1 VTGRGEG
8 IGISVLDWSVAVLYN
23 GLGRY
28 EEACSAALRIA
39 EHPQDLAT
47 SSWHLAELIEAAARA
62 GAPERARDAH
72 ERLARMAQA
81 SGTEWALGIAA
92 RSRALLAGDERAEEL
107 YVEAIERLGRTRI
120 CVELARAHL
129 LYGEWLRRESRRRA
143 HSTLST
149 PGAHR

>member
-1 VTGRGEG
+1 
-8 IGISVLDWSVAVLYN
+8 VLYN

-39 EHPQDLAT
+39 EHPQDLAP
-47 SSWHLAELIEAAARA
+47 SNWHLAELIEAAARA
-62 GAPERARDAH
+62 GAPERATDAH

-92 RSRALLAGDERAEEL
+92 RSLARCWPETSGLREL

-120 CVELARAHL
+120 A
-129 LYGEWLRRESRRRA
+129 S
-143 HSTLST
+143 S
-149 PGAHR
+149 